1 MSRAFILACFLSVV
15 VLSCQN
21 NTDSTLTAVVDDY
34 LQTYQ
39 ERNDWEKMLSF
50 YSDSI
55 YLEDVNL
62 ELEFNGKDAF
72 RDFYDW
78 PNPSFRKTSP
88 QQKTFQIEEV
98 AIHGQTAVIRGRLAP
113 FYWKN
118 DLQNWPGLFTIWLT
132 FNEDQ
137 QIIRQYDFFKYPKSF
152 LP

>member
-1 MSRAFILACFLSVV
+1 MSRIFFFIGFLLLL

-21 NTDSTLTAVVDDY
+21 NTDNSLAGIVEDY

-39 ERNDWEKMLSF
+39 ERNDWEKMLAF

-55 YLEDVNL
+55 HLEDINL
-62 ELEFNGKDAF
+62 ELEFNGKEAF
-72 RDFYDW
+72 RAFYDW
-78 PNPSFRKTSP
+78 PNPSFQKTSP
-88 QQKTFQIEEV
+88 DQKTFQIEEV
-98 AIHGQTAVIRGRLAP
+98 TIAGQTAVIRGRLAP
-113 FYWKN
+113 FYWEGE
-118 DLQNWPGLFTIWLT
+118 LQNWPGLFTIWLT